1 MWRTLHVVLR
11 FVILHRRLGFCPVGG
26 DKLIHQTL
34 TLLRS
39 PLEKQWQLTKETDC
53 CNFPFRTKHW
63 EEMIYYGALLNT
75 TFSKRRIQACSTV
88 SLKKCLLHKGKKA
101 LQRGTRVG
109 LPQREPQP
117 SWLYVV
123 DFKEVFMNIYE
134 ADGMSFFHDGSTLP
148 FRVFLPMIL

>member
-1 MWRTLHVVLR
+1 
-11 FVILHRRLGFCPVGG
+11 
-26 DKLIHQTL
+26 
-34 TLLRS
+34 
-39 PLEKQWQLTKETDC
+39 
-53 CNFPFRTKHW
+53 
-63 EEMIYYGALLNT
+63 MICYGALLNT

-88 SLKKCLLHKGKKA
+88 SLKRCLLRKGKKA

-134 ADGMSFFHDGSTLP
+134 ADGMSWAKTAFFPDGSTLP
-148 FRVFLPMIL
+148 FRVFRPMIL